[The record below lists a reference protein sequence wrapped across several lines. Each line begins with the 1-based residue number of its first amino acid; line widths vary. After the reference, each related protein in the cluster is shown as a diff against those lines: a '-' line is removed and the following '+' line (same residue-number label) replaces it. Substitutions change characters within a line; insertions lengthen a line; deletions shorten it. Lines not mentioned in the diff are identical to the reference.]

1 MANAQQIK
9 TQLNIQGAILG
20 PGDENYEEGLRL
32 WSDTCYRRAA
42 VVVHPKNANDIATT
56 VNYAREHHLD
66 LAVRGG
72 GHSTL
77 ATSST
82 DGGILIN
89 LGNEMTRVVVDPDTR
104 TVTVQGGATWE
115 DVSREVGRYP
125 LAVNGGTVSM
135 VGVGGLSLEGGYGYY
150 APQHGVTL
158 DTILAAKVVTGTGE
172 IVSVS
177 REGEEHADLFWAI
190 RGAAPTVGVVYE
202 LTLQAYPQPTPIWYG
217 MRSYPASEV
226 QRVTEGL
233 NTALFHPRGK
243 AAAQCLLYL
252 SPEDGKTPIVS
263 TVLFFDGSE
272 EEARAHFAPL
282 LKLECIDDN
291 MSMRPFSETNTVLD
305 PFVPAGGRKNEL
317 GFDTTLP
324 PRPEFVA
331 ELLDY
336 LTASLTAEP
345 DFAHGSV
352 EIDFFDPTQICRV
365 PVPDAAFPTRVWLLH
380 GTAMLQWT
388 DATKDEASLSLGKEI
403 LKMAE
408 RELLRHGQR
417 QSLTVSNFS
426 GYNPET
432 KLSPSEMFGENAR
445 RLLDVKAKYDPANM
459 FNKQNPI
466 V

>member
-1 MANAQQIK
+1 MPDSQQIK
-9 TQLNIQGAILG
+9 TQLDIQGAVIG
-20 PGDENYEEGLRL
+20 PGDENYEESLRL

-42 VVVHPKNANDIATT
+42 AVVRPKTANDIAST
-56 VNYAREHHLD
+56 VQYARKHSLD

-82 DGGILIN
+82 DGGILID
-89 LGNEMTRVVVDPDTR
+89 LGKEMTRVVVNPDTQ
-104 TVTVQGGATWE
+104 TVIVQGGATWG

-135 VGVGGLSLEGGYGYY
+135 VGVGGGLSLEGGYGYY

-158 DTILAAKVVTGTGE
+158 DTIIAAKVVTGTGE

-177 REGEEHADLFWAI
+177 REENPDLFWAI

-202 LTLQAYPQPTPIWYG
+202 FTFQAYPQPNPIWYG
-217 MRSYPASEV
+217 MRSFPASEV
-226 QRVTEGL
+226 QSVAKAL

-272 EEARAHFAPL
+272 EEARGHFAQL
-282 LKLECIDDN
+282 LKIECIDDN
-291 MSMRPFSETNTVLD
+291 MQMRPFSQTNTVLD
-305 PFVPAGGRKNEL
+305 PFVPAGGRKNEF
-317 GFDTTLP
+317 GFQTTLP
-324 PRPEFVA
+324 PRPGFVA
-331 ELLDY
+331 EILDY
-336 LTASLTAEP
+336 ITAKCTAEP
-345 DFAHGSV
+345 ELSHSSV

-365 PVPDAAFPTRVWLLH
+365 PVADAVFPTGVRLMH

-388 DATKDEASLSLGKEI
+388 DASKDEESFALGKAI
-403 LKMAE
+403 QKMTE
-408 RELLRHGQR
+408 RELLRQGEK
-417 QSLTVSNFS
+417 QSLTVSDFTA
-426 GYNPET
+426 YNQET
-432 KLSPSEMFGENAR
+432 KLSPAEMFGENAP
-445 RLLDVKAKYDPANM
+445 RLLDIKAKYDPANM